1 MEEKLYESS
10 ALDWNTL
17 NLLNDVI
24 FKCSA
29 GGCPFED
36 KYQVALNHI

>member
-1 MEEKLYESS
+1 MTKIN
-10 ALDWNTL
+10 DQTL
-17 NLLNDVI
+17 NLFNDVI